1 MTALLRRT
9 IVALTAVGTAVF
21 TITFAVEQYKSR
33 QRRKDQA
40 KEIATLLGTVYPH
53 DHKNL

>member
-1 MTALLRRT
+1 MIALLRRT

-40 KEIATLLGTVYPH
+40 KEITTLLGTVYPH
-53 DHKNL
+53 DHKKL